1 MEQTKKREL
10 QALAVKIRLAAL
22 EAIHSLGSGHLGG
35 ALSIADVLAVLYG
48 EEMKVDPRNPQ
59 WPERD
64 KLVCSKGHAGPAVY
78 GTLAVKGYFP
88 YEELKTLNRPGTRLP
103 SHCDR
108 NKTPGVDM
116 TTGSLG
122 QGTSLAA
129 GMALGDRLKG
139 RPSRTFLLV
148 GDGESNEGQVWEAL
162 AFASAKKLS
171 NLVVLLD
178 WNKRQLDGW
187 TKDVYPMG
195 DYVAK
200 FEAFGFDTVKVDGN
214 DVDAVATALARTRKG
229 GDKPYAIVLDTV
241 KGAGIP
247 EVADMPMNHSI
258 SVSDDQYGRWT
269 AQLKAELA
277 ELEG

>member
-1 MEQTKKREL
+1 MEQGKKKEL
-10 QALAVKIRLAAL
+10 QALAVKIRMAAL
-22 EAIHSLGSGHLGG
+22 DAIHSLGTGHVGG
-35 ALSIADVLAVLYG
+35 ALSICDVLAVLYG
-48 EEMKVDPRNPQ
+48 AEMKQNPADPR

-78 GTLAVKGYFP
+78 GTLAIKGYFP

-129 GMALGDRLKG
+129 GMALGDRLRG
-139 RPSRTFLLV
+139 YDSRTFLIV

-162 AFASAKKLS
+162 AFAAAKKLS
-171 NLVVLLD
+171 NLVVMLD

-187 TKDVYPMG
+187 TEDVYPMG

-200 FEAFGFDTVKVDGN
+200 FNAFGFDTVKVDGN
-214 DVDAVATALARTRKG
+214 DVEAVAAALARTRAG

-247 EVADMPMNHSI
+247 EVAATPMNHSI
-258 SVSDDQYGRWT
+258 SVSDEQYDRWT
-269 AQLKAELA
+269 AQLQAELA
-277 ELEG
+277 ALEG

>member
-1 MEQTKKREL
+1 MEAEKKKAA
-10 QALAVKIRLAAL
+10 QDLAVRIRMATV

-35 ALSIADVLAVLYG
+35 SLSIADVLAVLYG
-48 EEMKVDPRNPQ
+48 GEMKTDPADPQ
-59 WPERD
+59 WEGRD

-88 YEELKTLNRPGTRLP
+88 YEELKTLNKPGTRLP

-122 QGTSLAA
+122 QGTSLAC
-129 GMALGDRLKG
+129 GMALGDKLKG
-139 RPSRTFLLV
+139 LSTRVFLIV
-148 GDGESNEGQVWEAL
+148 GDGESDEGQVWEAM
-162 AFASAKKLS
+162 AFAAAKKLD

-187 TKDVYPMG
+187 TEDVFPMG

-200 FEAFGFDTVKVDGN
+200 FEAFGFDTVKVNGN
-214 DVDAVATALARTRKG
+214 DVEALGDALARTRKG
-229 GDKPYAIVLDTV
+229 EGKPFAIVMDTL

-247 EVADMPMNHSI
+247 EVAETVMNHSVPI
-258 SVSDDQYGRWT
+258 SDEQYERWM
-269 AQLKAELA
+269 AQLGS
-277 ELEG
+277 ELEGGKA

>member
-1 MEQTKKREL
+1 MEQAKKREL

-214 DVDAVATALARTRKG
+214 DVEAVAAALARTRKG
-229 GDKPYAIVLDTV
+229 GEKPYAIVLDTV

-258 SVSDDQYGRWT
+258 SVNDDQYGRWT